1 MIFISCWSTVTTGH
15 GDCCFVVEYE
25 LLLWVLIVADNVTI
39 ANAETLLAVLPNDRY
54 SLLTMYSIVDSF
66 VEIIV
71 SLLITNDCF
80 ENAS

>member
-1 MIFISCWSTVTTGH
+1 METVA
-15 GDCCFVVEYE
+15 CFVVEYE